1 MMYSTLIWWWGRL
14 ARRALWRKRKLWV
27 HARENQAAIAIQCAI
42 RIYLARKKMQRQVA
56 VCGCFIPFDSII
68 ASATYNVGCDRF
80 AGFDVVYAVAV
91 GSVHSRAISSSYQS

>member
-1 MMYSTLIWWWGRL
+1 MPHDVHSTLIWWWGRL

-56 VCGCFIPFDSII
+56 VCNLYSII
-68 ASATYNVGCDRF
+68 AGATYHVGCDRL
-80 AGFDVVYAVAV
+80 ACFDLVYAVAV